1 MKRITLEGG
10 AKVVIFDLPPENFD
24 PLTASAAELE
34 RYGFPDIAND
44 PHHRERY
51 QKLFS
56 QLKRKLKFV
65 EPTFR
70 AIPAKTKASGPF
82 GLPGTSPNWSG
93 SVISPPQ
100 GQSIKWVQG
109 QWVVPNIVAPGSG
122 SSPACNSWV
131 GIDGDRAND
140 MLIAGVAS
148 GLMDGKKFFRLFW
161 LWTQTTMVGVDANE
175 LTSVEVNNGD
185 LITAVI
191 CSTQGAGSTSATV
204 YFVNLTTGLS
214 THFGV
219 SAVGTA
225 AAETLVGNS
234 AEWVV
239 SADLGPIGFSPNYQL
254 ADYGKVLFNNCE
266 AGMASN
272 GNVLEGGTGNALNM
286 TAGGQVVS
294 RGILIGPTTV
304 ECLYGAGTAPPPPP
318 PESTICEQLAQN
330 IRKVI
335 IDNGPAFTVAAWPGI
350 RSQLE
355 QCVRQGYL
363 TQATVNALI
372 TEYENWL
379 KTRFGS

>member
-10 AKVVIFDLPPENFD
+10 IKVVIFDLPPENFD

-34 RYGFPDIAND
+34 KYGFPDIAND

-51 QKLFS
+51 QKLFK

-82 GLPGTSPNWSG
+82 GTPGTSPNWSG

-122 SSPACNSWV
+122 SVYYCSSWV
-131 GIDGDRAND
+131 GIDGASASPND
-140 MLIAGVAS
+140 ILNAGVLS
-148 GLMDGKKFFRLFW
+148 TIEPTLKRFIFFW
-161 LWTQTTMVGVDANE
+161 LWLPTDNPGGV
-175 LTSVEVNNGD
+175 TSVPVNDGD
-185 LITAVI
+185 LVNVII
-191 CSTQGAGSTSATV
+191 CSTQGAGSTSAIV

-214 THFGV
+214 TNFGV
-219 SAVGTA
+219 SPVGTI
-225 AAETLVGNS
+225 AEPLIGNS

-239 SADLGPIGFSPNYQL
+239 SADLGPIEFSSPLSPL
-254 ADYGKVLFNNCE
+254 ADYGEVLFNNCE
-266 AGMASN
+266 AGMAAS
-272 GNVLEGGTGNALNM
+272 GDVLDGGTGNALNM

-304 ECLYGAGTAPPPPP
+304 ECIYGAGTAPPP

-335 IDNGPAFTVAAWPGI
+335 IDNGPAFTVAAWPGVK
-350 RSQLE
+350 SQLE

-363 TQATVNALI
+363 TQATVNGLI